1 MGSDIVDRFGNML
14 NNYARLTVEV
24 GVNIQKDQPLYIA
37 SPIECAEFAR
47 LLTKH
52 AYEKG
57 AKDVHVNWYDDE
69 ITLMRYTNAPYE
81 VFTNFPKWQVDRMES
96 FADQGAAFISIAAS
110 DPELLKDV
118 DPKKLSEA
126 EKTKGVALKNY
137 MSRMM
142 ADEVCWCVVS
152 APTKSWAS
160 KVFKDVSEDQAVDK
174 LWEAIFKTVRADKD
188 DIIAAW
194 KEHLGNLERRVDFL
208 NKKQFKTLHYI
219 AEGTDLTVELP
230 EGHIWCGGGG
240 YSQSDIYFVANIPT
254 EEVFTLPHK
263 TGVNGTVRN
272 TMPLNYNGNL
282 IDDFTLTFKDGKVV
296 DFSAGQGYDIL
307 KGLLETD
314 EGSLYL
320 GEVALVPYDSPI
332 SNLGITFYNTLFD
345 ENASCHLA
353 LGAAYPTC
361 LEGGTS
367 MDREELDAAGVN
379 DSTMHEDFMVGSKD
393 LDIIGTTKDGEEV
406 QIFKDGNWAL

>member
-1 MGSDIVDRFGNML
+1 MDKFDNML
-14 NNYARLTVEV
+14 NKYAKLTIEV
-24 GVNIQKDQPLYIA
+24 GVNIQEGQPLFIT
-37 SPIECAEFAR
+37 SPIECADFAR

-52 AYEKG
+52 AYDRG
-57 AKDVHVNWYDDE
+57 ARDVYVNWYDDE
-69 ITLMRYTNAPYE
+69 ITLMRYINAPYE
-81 VFTNFPKWQVDRMES
+81 VFTKFPKWQVDKMES
-96 FADQGAAFISIAAS
+96 FADEGAAFISIAAF

-118 DPKKLSEA
+118 DPKKIAEA
-126 EKTKGVALKNY
+126 EKTKGIALKNY

-152 APTKSWAS
+152 APTKSWAK
-160 KVFKDVSEDQAVDK
+160 KVFKDASEKEAVDR
-174 LWEAIFKTVRADKD
+174 LWKAIFKTVRADQD
-188 DIIAAW
+188 DIIVAW
-194 KEHLGNLERRVDFL
+194 QKHLSNLEARVEFL

-219 AEGTDLTVELP
+219 ADGTDLTVELP
-230 EGHIWCGGGG
+230 DGHIWCGGGG
-240 YSQSDIYFVANIPT
+240 YSQSDVYFVANIPT

-263 TGVNGTVRN
+263 TGVNGIVKN

-282 IDDFTLTFKDGKVV
+282 IDNFTLTFKDGKVV
-296 DFSAGQGYDIL
+296 DFSAEQGYEIL

-332 SNLGITFYNTLFD
+332 SNLGIIFYNTLFD

-367 MDREELDAAGVN
+367 MNTEELNAAGVN
-379 DSTMHEDFMVGSKD
+379 DSTIHEDFMVGSKD
-393 LDIIGTTKDGEEV
+393 LDIIGITKDGEEI

>member
-1 MGSDIVDRFGNML
+1 MDKFDNML
-14 NNYARLTVEV
+14 YNYAKLTVEI
-24 GVNIQKDQPLYIA
+24 GVNIQENQTLFIS
-37 SPIECAEFAR
+37 SPIECADFAR

-52 AYEKG
+52 AYKKG
-57 AKDVHVNWYDDE
+57 AKDVHLNWYDDE
-69 ITLMRYTNAPYE
+69 ISLMRYMNAPYE
-81 VFTNFPKWQVDRMES
+81 VFTTFPKWQVDKMET
-96 FADQGAAFISIAAS
+96 FVDEGAAFISIAAS

-118 DPKKLSEA
+118 DPKKIAES
-126 EKTKGVALKNY
+126 EKTKGLALKNY

-152 APTKSWAS
+152 APTKGWAK
-160 KVFKDVSEDQAVDK
+160 KVFKDAPEDEAVDK
-174 LWEAIFKTVRADKD
+174 LWNAIFKTVRADQD
-188 DIIAAW
+188 DVIAAW
-194 KEHLGNLERRVDFL
+194 QSHLDNLERRVNFL
-208 NKKQFKTLHYI
+208 NERQFKTLHYI
-219 AEGTDLTVELP
+219 AEGTDLTIELP

-263 TGVNGTVRN
+263 MGVNGTVRN

-282 IDDFTLTFKDGKVV
+282 IDGFTLTFKDGKVV
-296 DFSAGQGYDIL
+296 DFSAEQGYDIL

-314 EGSLYL
+314 EGSVYL

-332 SNLGITFYNTLFD
+332 SNLDITFYNTLFD

-361 LEGGTS
+361 LQGGTS
-367 MDREELDAAGVN
+367 MDREELKAAGVN
-379 DSTMHEDFMVGSKD
+379 DSTVHEDFMVGSKD
-393 LDIIGTTKDGEEV
+393 LDIIGITKAGEEV
-406 QIFKDGNWAL
+406 QIFKDGNWAV

>member
-1 MGSDIVDRFGNML
+1 MDKFDNML
-14 NNYARLTVEV
+14 NKYAKLTIEV
-24 GVNIQKDQPLYIA
+24 GVNIQEGQPLFIT
-37 SPIECAEFAR
+37 SPIECADFAR

-52 AYEKG
+52 AYDRG
-57 AKDVHVNWYDDE
+57 ARDVYVNWYDDE
-69 ITLMRYTNAPYE
+69 ITLMRYINAPYE
-81 VFTNFPKWQVDRMES
+81 VFTKFPKWQVDKMES
-96 FADQGAAFISIAAS
+96 FADEGAAFISIAAF

-118 DPKKLSEA
+118 DPKKIAEA
-126 EKTKGVALKNY
+126 EKTKGIALKNY

-152 APTKSWAS
+152 APTKSWAK
-160 KVFKDVSEDQAVDK
+160 KVFKDASEKEAVDR
-174 LWEAIFKTVRADKD
+174 LWKAIFKTVRADQD
-188 DIIAAW
+188 DIIVAW
-194 KEHLGNLERRVDFL
+194 QKHLSNLEARVEFL

-219 AEGTDLTVELP
+219 ADGTDLTVELP
-230 EGHIWCGGGG
+230 DGHIWCGGGG
-240 YSQSDIYFVANIPT
+240 YSQSDVYFLENTPT
-254 EEVFTLPHK
+254 EEAFTLPHK
-263 TGVNGTVRN
+263 TGVNGIVKN

-282 IDDFTLTFKDGKVV
+282 IDNFTLTFKDGKVV
-296 DFSAGQGYDIL
+296 DFSAEQGYEIL

-332 SNLGITFYNTLFD
+332 SNLGIIFYNTLFD

-367 MDREELDAAGVN
+367 MNTEELNAAGVN
-379 DSTMHEDFMVGSKD
+379 DSTIHEDFMVGSKD
-393 LDIIGTTKDGEEV
+393 LDIIGITKDGEEI